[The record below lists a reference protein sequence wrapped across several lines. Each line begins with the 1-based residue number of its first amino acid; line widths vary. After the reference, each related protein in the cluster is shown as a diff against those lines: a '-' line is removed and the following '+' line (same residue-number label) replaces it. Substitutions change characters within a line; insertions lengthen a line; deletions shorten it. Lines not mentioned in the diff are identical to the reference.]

1 MDKYTKQA
9 FDKAFDNNYWLHK
22 NQDTVDSLLFILE
35 RLSAAGVYITCVYS
49 IRRRGKWV
57 NKKYVG
63 FDSFILRV
71 KSSKKQN
78 YHLTAK
84 DFIDRLDNAF
94 TDDEIYKIK
103 ISKHQ
108 IIVEILALGK

>member
-22 NQDTVDSLLFILE
+22 NQDTVDSLLSILE
-35 RLSAAGVYITCVYS
+35 RLSTAGIYISCVYS
-49 IRRRGKWV
+49 IRRRGKFI
-57 NKKYVG
+57 NKKFIAY
-63 FDSFILRV
+63 DSFILRV

-84 DFIDRLDNAF
+84 DFIDRLYNVF
-94 TDDEIYKIK
+94 TNDEIYKIK